1 MARQLKLKAK
11 SREGLGKGRV
21 KRLRTDGVI
30 PAVLYGPRTQPEA
43 IGVAAQ
49 EFRNLM
55 KGIHGHN
62 VLVDLELEQGG
73 KTNNRLALI
82 QDIQQHPVSDTVLH
96 VDFREVSAT
105 EKFRSSVQVRALG
118 EPAGV
123 KTGGGV
129 LETVM
134 HELHVECLPK
144 DLPDAIEVN
153 VEAMEI
159 GASVHIR
166 DITPPPGVTLLDDK
180 DRTVFI
186 VAAPLTEEAEAAAV
200 AGEATAEP
208 EVITAKKEEGAEEGA
223 AAKPDAKAAG
233 KPDAKAAAK
242 PDAKAGAKPDAKAAA
257 KPDAKA
263 AGKPDAKAAGKPEG
277 KK

>member
-11 SREGLGKGRV
+11 PRAGIGKGRV
-21 KRLRTDGVI
+21 KRMRTDGVI
-30 PAVLYGPRTQPEA
+30 PAVLYGPHTKPEA

-49 EFRNLM
+49 DFRGLM
-55 KGIHGHN
+55 KGLHGHN
-62 VLVDLELEQGG
+62 VLVDLELEHDG
-73 KTNNRLALI
+73 KTHNRLALI
-82 QDIQQHPVSDTVLH
+82 QDIQQHPVSDAVLH

-105 EKFRSSVQVRALG
+105 EKFRSSVQVRAVG

-144 DLPDAIEVN
+144 DLPEAIEVN
-153 VEAMEI
+153 VETMEI
-159 GASVHIR
+159 GSTIHIR
-166 DITPPPGVTLLDDK
+166 DIVPPPGVTLLDDK

-186 VAAPLTEEAEAAAV
+186 VAAPLTEEAEAAAT
-200 AGEATAEP
+200 EAAATEP
-208 EVITAKKEEGAEEGA
+208 EVIGAKKEEGAEEGA
-223 AAKPDAKAAG
+223 TAKPDAKGAAKPDAKAA
-233 KPDAKAAAK
+233 AAK
-242 PDAKAGAKPDAKAAA
+242 PDAKGAAKPDAKGAA

-263 AGKPDAKAAGKPEG
+263 AKPEG